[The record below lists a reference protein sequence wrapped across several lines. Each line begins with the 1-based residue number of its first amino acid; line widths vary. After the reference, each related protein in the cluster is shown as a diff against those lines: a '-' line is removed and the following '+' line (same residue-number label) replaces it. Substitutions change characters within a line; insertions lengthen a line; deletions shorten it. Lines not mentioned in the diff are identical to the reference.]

1 MGFCT
6 AAVSARYFYRAEF
19 VFEFYDLEQAVWIE
33 ICCLLCGLGAGDPGV
48 EGLASESLTLQCLAS
63 QRVYSLF
70 PGLFPCAIRSLA
82 VASACSAHI
91 PISKLT
97 AAATDSL
104 SLVWAKTSPSA
115 PKSQPSCGFPHST
128 QTLQPCLTPA
138 PSCKSRKW
146 NFLPF
151 FPPCN
156 PQFLVCAVSQPEI
169 TVPNLP
175 RYLQLRKPF
184 LILFSAGGISQME
197 SKEMLKLAK
206 GRAQQAFV
214 ACWLNL

>member
-1 MGFCT
+1 MLGLSKGLFPIP
-6 AAVSARYFYRAEF
+6 RAFSMCHSEPGCSF
-19 VFEFYDLEQAVWIE
+19 
-33 ICCLLCGLGAGDPGV
+33 CLLCSHSHLQAHSCCH
-48 EGLASESLTLQCLAS
+48 GLAELVL
-63 QRVYSLF
+63 
-70 PGLFPCAIRSLA
+70 GKD
-82 VASACSAHI
+82 
-91 PISKLT
+91 ISKC
-97 AAATDSL
+97 
-104 SLVWAKTSPSA
+104 TSCS
-115 PKSQPSCGFPHST
+115 FPHST
-128 QTLQPCLTPA
+128 WTLQPCLTPA

>member
-1 MGFCT
+1 M
-6 AAVSARYFYRAEF
+6 SARYFYRAEF

-33 ICCLLCGLGAGDPGV
+33 ICSLLCGLGAGDPGV

-63 QRVYSLF
+63 QRVCSLF

-115 PKSQPSCGFPHST
+115 PKSQPSCSFPHST
-128 QTLQPCLTPA
+128 RTLQPCLTPA

-156 PQFLVCAVSQPEI
+156 LNFLF
-169 TVPNLP
+169 VPSHS
-175 RYLQLRKPF
+175 RKSPCQ
-184 LILFSAGGISQME
+184 ICPGTCSSE
-197 SKEMLKLAK
+197 SPSSSSSVL
-206 GRAQQAFV
+206 V
-214 ACWLNL
+214 ASVRWKARKC